1 MRSVSPAVDNA
12 AVSTRGLPRLRT
24 PRNAEFTSLLETF
37 LITAIATV
45 LFIRT
50 QLWLT
55 NYPQLGGGGLH
66 IAHLL
71 YGGIFMAIAIGVLL
85 MFLGRSPRRP
95 AALLGGVGFGFF
107 IDELGKFVTADNN
120 YFYKPAAGVIYVVFM
135 LIFLIIRYL
144 STRRD
149 LSTQERAANAVY
161 LAIDATHGRLH
172 ERERLRAV
180 TLLDEADQ
188 RDPIVAPMRTLLGE
202 LRALPTPPPRFYER
216 WGERLQAWY
225 LRISQWPGLRRAI
238 TAVIVLWVLNGV
250 LTVIGLVLQ
259 VGARYGKL
267 PRGLRV
273 DDFNDLSF
281 LNIAITAGTA
291 ISIAFMLAGLV
302 RLRRDRLGAY
312 RRIERGLLIS
322 ILVTHVFVFVRSQF
336 GAVFGLGIDI
346 ALLIALRSM
355 IHAEEGRPDTAPGL
369 IDRPASDSPA
379 STPPLAAPGTPPP

>member
-1 MRSVSPAVDNA
+1 MTWR
-12 AVSTRGLPRLRT
+12 LPRFRT

-37 LITAIATV
+37 LIAAIATV
-45 LFIRT
+45 LIIRT

-107 IDELGKFVTADNN
+107 IDELGKFVTEDNN

-144 STRRD
+144 STRRA
-149 LSTQERAANAVY
+149 LTTEERAANAVY
-161 LAIDATHGRLH
+161 LAIDAAHGRLH
-172 ERERLRAV
+172 ERERVRAV
-180 TLLDEADQ
+180 ALLDGADPS
-188 RDPIVAPMRTLLGE
+188 DPIVAPMRSLLGQ
-202 LRALPTPPPRFYER
+202 LQALPTPPPRFYER
-216 WGERLQAWY
+216 WGERLRAWY
-225 LRISQWPGLRRAI
+225 LRISQWPGLRRAV
-238 TAVIVLWVLNGV
+238 TAVFVLWVVNGV
-250 LTVIGLVLQ
+250 LTIIGVVLQ
-259 VGARYGKL
+259 VGVRYGKL

-273 DDFNDLSF
+273 DDYDDLSF
-281 LNIAITAGTA
+281 LNVAITAGTA

-302 RLRRDRLGAY
+302 RLRRDRLAAY
-312 RRIERGLLIS
+312 RMFERGLLVS
-322 ILVTHVFVFVRSQF
+322 ILITHVFVFVRSQF
-336 GAVFGLGIDI
+336 GAVFGLGVDI
-346 ALLIALRSM
+346 LLLLLVRSM
-355 IHAEEGRPDTAPGL
+355 IHAEEGRPDTMPTL